1 MINVRNLKK
10 SYQIS
15 DDRYQVLND
24 INLDVSKGEFVSIM
38 GPSGSGK
45 STLLNILGGLDTP
58 DSGEVLIN
66 NINIDSLNDKKKT
79 LFRRENIGFIFQNY
93 QLLDN
98 MTVEENISMPMHADK
113 INKNIIEK
121 QVKDIIDAVGLK
133 GKEKNF
139 PSQLSGGQQQRVSI
153 ARALI
158 MNPMLILADEP
169 TGNLDRKTG
178 TEVLK
183 LLSNLHRNNH
193 LTILMVT
200 HDIYAA
206 SYSDR
211 IILLKDGH
219 VEMDVKHEKEGE
231 NVDLITNILEKLNS

>member
-93 QLLDN
+93 QLLHN

-113 INKNIIEK
+113 INKT
-121 QVKDIIDAVGLK
+121 L
-133 GKEKNF
+133 
-139 PSQLSGGQQQRVSI
+139 
-153 ARALI
+153 
-158 MNPMLILADEP
+158 
-169 TGNLDRKTG
+169 
-178 TEVLK
+178 
-183 LLSNLHRNNH
+183 
-193 LTILMVT
+193 
-200 HDIYAA
+200 
-206 SYSDR
+206 
-211 IILLKDGH
+211 
-219 VEMDVKHEKEGE
+219 
-231 NVDLITNILEKLNS
+231 